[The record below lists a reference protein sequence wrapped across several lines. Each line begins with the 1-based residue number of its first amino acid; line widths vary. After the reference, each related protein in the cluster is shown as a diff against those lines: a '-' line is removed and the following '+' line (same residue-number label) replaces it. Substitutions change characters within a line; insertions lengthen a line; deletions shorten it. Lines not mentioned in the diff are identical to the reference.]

1 MAGNYVRKTETT
13 VVNKVIDAITSD
25 IIEGRLLPGDKL
37 PTEMELCAKY
47 GAGRNSV
54 REAIKQLEA
63 NGVVY
68 IKRAD
73 GTFVSTSY
81 SPKLLDPMLY
91 SIILKENSWQDFVE
105 LRSAIDIGILH
116 VIVEKP
122 ETKHII
128 PELKKLLDDMEAE
141 LRKPTPDSSLV
152 MELDTT
158 FHSRIAEASGNPQ
171 LETIM
176 AYITRLTV
184 PSRRETLQEVIKNGE
199 TKRFVALH
207 RQWLEVLEN
216 RDVEHI
222 DQTVIDH
229 YVFWRG

>member
-116 VIVEKP
+116 VIVGKP
-122 ETKHII
+122 DTKNII
-128 PELKKLLDDMEAE
+128 PELDM
-141 LRKPTPDSSLV
+141 P
-152 MELDTT
+152 
-158 FHSRIAEASGNPQ
+158 GQ
-171 LETIM
+171 
-176 AYITRLTV
+176 
-184 PSRRETLQEVIKNGE
+184 
-199 TKRFVALH
+199 
-207 RQWLEVLEN
+207 
-216 RDVEHI
+216 
-222 DQTVIDH
+222 
-229 YVFWRG
+229 